1 MEFIT
6 LPLRICKT
14 HSEGIDTFNI
24 GIQCFQCSAKMLA
37 LHLAE
42 FFTSTVG
49 RSLEF
54 VVVKKKAKNL
64 EMTITKMNGPRG
76 EFSFSFGKIRT

>member
-1 MEFIT
+1 
-6 LPLRICKT
+6 
-14 HSEGIDTFNI
+14 
-24 GIQCFQCSAKMLA
+24 MLA

-54 VVVKKKAKNL
+54 VVVKKMAKNL

>member
-1 MEFIT
+1 
-6 LPLRICKT
+6 
-14 HSEGIDTFNI
+14 
-24 GIQCFQCSAKMLA
+24 MLA

-42 FFTSTVG
+42 FFTSTGG